1 MIIRSMKFSHFISSF
16 DFLVL
21 LFGCVIE
28 HDFRKLSKYQNQKLE
43 KYQNQAKSLC
53 IFSFTFSHE

>member
-1 MIIRSMKFSHFISSF
+1 MKFSHFISSF

>member
-1 MIIRSMKFSHFISSF
+1 MKFSHFISSF

-28 HDFRKLSKYQNQKLE
+28 RDFRKFE

-53 IFSFTFSHE
+53 IFSFTFLHE